1 MTNVSRHGLTQSRP
15 REHTPKISNKVIDPV
30 EEGGMKATLTRV
42 IKTVKTNRRN
52 TVDDVIFSLEKKFFP
67 SCCFASSVIIRW
79 KRSEDLSPRD
89 FGEGLFVV
97 VRKGGIMRLN

>member
-1 MTNVSRHGLTQSRP
+1 MLQRLEAHSKPRSRLINLIFLRDKIRSCVTNVSRHGLTQSRP

-52 TVDDVIFSLEKKFFP
+52 TVDDVIFSLEKRF
-67 SCCFASSVIIRW
+67 S
-79 KRSEDLSPRD
+79 
-89 FGEGLFVV
+89 FVV
-97 VRKGGIMRLN
+97 VLLSQ